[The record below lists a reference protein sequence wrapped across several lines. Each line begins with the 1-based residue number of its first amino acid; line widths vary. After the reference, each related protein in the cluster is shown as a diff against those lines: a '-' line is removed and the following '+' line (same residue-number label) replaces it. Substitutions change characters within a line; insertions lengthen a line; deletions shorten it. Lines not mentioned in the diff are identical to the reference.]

1 MILYKARWF
10 CTNNNIDNKY
20 DNESEQLTIN
30 IGDTLYF
37 ARIIPTVGIYNVL
50 DLKVRTVENDYFACI
65 DKRDKNA
72 FLFSYKDINN
82 TIFQYRKDALLK
94 VKEAEENKPKLQ
106 SETYYEEY

>member
-1 MILYKARWF
+1 M
-10 CTNNNIDNKY
+10 NN
-20 DNESEQLTIN
+20 EEFEQSAIAV
-30 IGDTLYF
+30 GDTLYF

-50 DLKVRTVENDYFACI
+50 DLKVRTVENNYFACI

-94 VKEAEENKPKLQ
+94 VKESEENKPKLQ

>member
-1 MILYKARWF
+1 M
-10 CTNNNIDNKY
+10 NNELEHPLI
-20 DNESEQLTIN
+20 T

-72 FLFSYKDINN
+72 FLFSYKDIDK
-82 TIFQYRKDALLK
+82 TVFQYRKDALLK

>member
-1 MILYKARWF
+1 M
-10 CTNNNIDNKY
+10 NNELEHPLI
-20 DNESEQLTIN
+20 T

-72 FLFSYKDINN
+72 FLFSYKDIDK
-82 TIFQYRKDALLK
+82 TVFKYRKDALLK

>member
-1 MILYKARWF
+1 M
-10 CTNNNIDNKY
+10 NNELEHPLI
-20 DNESEQLTIN
+20 TT
-30 IGDTLYF
+30 GDTLYF

-72 FLFSYKDINN
+72 FLFSYKDIDK
-82 TIFQYRKDALLK
+82 TVFQYRKDALLK
-94 VKEAEENKPKLQ
+94 VKDAEENKPKLQ

>member
-1 MILYKARWF
+1 M
-10 CTNNNIDNKY
+10 NNELEHPLIA
-20 DNESEQLTIN
+20 

-72 FLFSYKDINN
+72 FLFSYKDIDK
-82 TIFQYRKDALLK
+82 TVFQYRKDALLK

>member
-1 MILYKARWF
+1 M
-10 CTNNNIDNKY
+10 NNKIDNKY

-106 SETYYEEY
+106 LETHYEEY

>member
-1 MILYKARWF
+1 M
-10 CTNNNIDNKY
+10 NN
-20 DNESEQLTIN
+20 EEFEQSAIAV
-30 IGDTLYF
+30 GDTLYF

-50 DLKVRTVENDYFACI
+50 DLKVRTIENDYFACI

-94 VKEAEENKPKLQ
+94 VKESEENKPKLQ

>member
-1 MILYKARWF
+1 M
-10 CTNNNIDNKY
+10 NN
-20 DNESEQLTIN
+20 EEFEQSAITV
-30 IGDTLYF
+30 GDTLYF

-50 DLKVRTVENDYFACI
+50 DLKVRTVENDYFACT

-82 TIFQYRKDALLK
+82 TIFQYRKDTLLK